1 MPQSK
6 TSLFSDNDNSLAT
19 MAKALSH
26 PARIAILR
34 ELADRSSCVCG
45 EIVQSVPLAQAT
57 VSQHL
62 KELRQARLIKGE
74 VEGPRICYCLDLE
87 GVQRLE
93 RELGALLDELKL
105 KAEAACC

>member
-6 TSLFSDNDNSLAT
+6 TDLFNAYQNNLAIK
-19 MAKALSH
+19 AKALSH

-34 ELADRSSCVCG
+34 ELSDRSSCVCG
-45 EIVQSVPLAQAT
+45 DIVQSVPLAQAT

-62 KELRQARLIKGE
+62 KELKQARLVKGE
-74 VEGPRICYCLDLE
+74 VEGPRICYCLDLD
-87 GVQRLE
+87 GIQKLHD
-93 RELGALLDELKL
+93 ELGAFLDELKS